1 MFEPIITLTYLL
13 MFWYVSVDLVFGINS
28 TNEPTVVTWSV
39 MLLGDIALNLNTVK
53 LSNGKALKIRKSIA
67 LEYLSKESYIDLII
81 VLYLVLDAFDF
92 NQEVEMTKHI
102 LLLIA
107 LTVRLSRKGEL
118 LRSEFAFKKYTSMID
133 SLFLLFSFAHL
144 SVQYLTI

>member
-1 MFEPIITLTYLL
+1 
-13 MFWYVSVDLVFGINS
+13 
-28 TNEPTVVTWSV
+28 
-39 MLLGDIALNLNTVK
+39 MLIGDIVMNLSTVK
-53 LSNGKALKIRKSIA
+53 LSNGKALKSRKSIA

-92 NQEVEMTKHI
+92 NHKVEMTKHV

-107 LTVRLSRKGEL
+107 LTARLSRKGEL

-144 SVQYLTI
+144 SVQYSTI